1 MAAIAEYKKK
11 EEVYMARAAEL
22 DEMTKARDEQ
32 RKYHDDLRLSFYK
45 YINTIEVT
53 VTVMKFQV
61 TLHLLKYIPVF
72 LPKNS

>member
-32 RKYHDDLRLSFYK
+32 RKYHDDLRLSFLKIHK
-45 YINTIEVT
+45 Y
-53 VTVMKFQV
+53 
-61 TLHLLKYIPVF
+61 TLRNCHCHEISSDDSFVKIYF
-72 LPKNS
+72 RYSS